1 MFADT
6 TLRSCFQYDALRVE
20 AARLEQEAEAAEL
33 ASEAL
38 SDREQ
43 RFVAFAVAG
52 KGDTGAAQ
60 LAGYKNP
67 ETMGAKLRTYP
78 KINAAIEAA
87 ERAIE
92 LRRQAQAVASQ
103 PVAIEEVQAET
114 KAQVATTGRTTY
126 SAIIFNADAFVA
138 AAVTGGFGIPA
149 DCLMPNPVKLN
160 EYARSLRER
169 LDAWPGVRLSKKTS
183 L

>member
-1 MFADT
+1 M
-6 TLRSCFQYDALRVE
+6 RQEQRHE
-20 AARLEQEAEAAEL
+20 AARDTADDAADEYRRCHPIRRRTAQKAAALAYLAETGL
-33 ASEAL
+33 
-38 SDREQ
+38 DCCR
-43 RFVAFAVAG
+43 G
-52 KGDTGAAQ
+52 CGAA
-60 LAGYKNP
+60 AVRG
-67 ETMGAKLRTYP
+67 TF
-78 KINAAIEAA
+78 
-87 ERAIE
+87 RAM
-92 LRRQAQAVASQ
+92 
-103 PVAIEEVQAET
+103 AET

-169 LDAWPGVRLSKKTS
+169 IDAWPGVRLSKKTS